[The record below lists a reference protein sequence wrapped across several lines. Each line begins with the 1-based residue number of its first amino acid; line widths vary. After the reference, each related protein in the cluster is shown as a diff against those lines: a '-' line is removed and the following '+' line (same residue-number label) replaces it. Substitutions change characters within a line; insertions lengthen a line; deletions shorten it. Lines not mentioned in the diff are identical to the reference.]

1 MVEIKRF
8 CGKVLYSATVNTVAE
23 ALIAAVQI
31 GANLYGANL
40 RGADLRGA
48 DLGGANLR
56 RADLYGANLDGANLR
71 GANLRGANLYGANLC
86 GADLYGANL
95 YGADLYG
102 ANLYGANLGGANLYG
117 ADLGGANL
125 YGAKNYTPPQVLQAS
140 WGGVSDKLCSQL
152 MSWDEA
158 NHPDPAAFKIWAD
171 GGACPYTNTDV
182 ARAAL
187 FTENRALYKE
197 GQIISRPYD
206 LMVKVMNEKC
216 PPWSEEEKGK
226 FEEKF
231 KK

>member
-31 GANLYGANL
+31 GADLY
-40 RGADLRGA
+40 GA
-48 DLGGANLR
+48 DLGGA
-56 RADLYGANLDGANLR
+56 DLG
-71 GANLRGANLYGANLC
+71 GANLRGANLYGANLF
-86 GADLYGANL
+86 GANL
-95 YGADLYG
+95 YGADLRG
-102 ANLYGANLGGANLYG
+102 ADLCRANLGGANLRDANLYGANLGGANLF
-117 ADLGGANL
+117 DANL